1 MAVKVKVGQNKN
13 VRLVATSEKR
23 PVIVPDS
30 IALGVDTVGEYV
42 RKLDAGQGIIVTP
55 ETDTESA
62 NLVISHANTTTEVS
76 SNNGLLE
83 FVHNTSIDQFGHVTA
98 LTNTALDPSQFS
110 SSNNTISLNDI
121 TFGNTSITIGEST
134 NSIEGLDSLEVG
146 DFTLSANAIVSTAN
160 VVSFVATQP
169 LSVFDFG
176 TRRLVNVDNP
186 IDDKDVVNK
195 RYLEFEID
203 RVETTIKVFDDPI
216 LETDA
221 TNKRYVDNLIQ
232 GLRVRPSALAATTED
247 LNGTFANGNT
257 TFASTITLDP
267 VEFLYIDDVTSWE
280 LGDNL
285 LVKDQTNPLENGS
298 YELIQEGNANT
309 AWVFQRTSWSDKSDE
324 VPGSYEF
331 VTDGTVNGGTGWVAT
346 VADASTFNLNTD
358 GITWTQFQGEGTY
371 TAGTGLTLNGTQFNV
386 NESQILSTINPVNDI
401 LTISGDGAL
410 TLPKGDSA
418 NRPTATAGMVRFN
431 SEDGQ
436 FEGYDGVAWAGLGGV
451 IDVDQDTKIM
461 AETSPGADNDE
472 LKFYAGGTLAAT
484 FGANTAS
491 FTGDIDV
498 TGNVIIGGNITIGD
512 QTTDSVEV
520 VADFTSDLLPR
531 SSGGYSIGAPG
542 KEWLSLYVNAIKSED
557 GIITL
562 SSRNAVSVPT
572 GETSE
577 RPSSPTAGMFRFNVD
592 ENRFEGYDGTQW
604 SGLAGSVIDLD
615 RNTYIIAETS
625 AGANNNELDFW
636 TDGTQRMQIG
646 DTGNLKF
653 GSSLDDIV
661 FDFATGNLIV
671 NSKVTSDTDLV
682 LDANGSIDVSNNI
695 ITGLADPVNPSDAV
709 NLGYLDNTFSSGLTI
724 EDTENANTFTDG
736 INLLSNPTLK
746 LGSGIE
752 AKSVDTANN
761 ELEIGLTDTGVTA
774 QVYGN
779 DRYMPR
785 IRVTSDGRIDFAT
798 EIPVEL
804 QANAIPDFTETSRD
818 IIGLMFTD
826 AESLG
831 LNQGLTL
838 YHDDANNVI
847 YAIADNFDIT
857 IDGDVSG
864 SATVN
869 RLSDTTITTSLTA
882 DFISNLIPAS
892 STSGVIVTHTAGPN
906 SNASIELDY
915 THLDTVYVPATG
927 GEYTGNISAPRFV
940 DSDNN
945 SFYLD
950 PHGTSRINQIE
961 IGYGST
967 FSQLKMRDGPGSF
980 SYFYASSGKIGFL
993 DNTFNYAA
1001 YSERS
1006 TGNWIVQNGD
1016 VKAERFVDNDA
1027 PTYFLHPGG
1036 NDSYIK
1042 RITTENSVIA
1052 DQITIGGDIGSR
1064 TIKTTDGALT
1074 IDASGGIVLDGNG
1087 VDLDINNVKIVNLAD
1102 PSNDQDAATKSYVDA
1117 VAQGLRVIPAALAAT
1132 TTDLNAAFAGDSLT
1146 ISATETLNIDGV
1158 TDWNLGDR
1166 LLVKD
1171 QTAERE
1177 NGSYVLTQVGN
1188 ASTDWIF
1195 TRGEYFNETSEIPG
1209 AFQFV
1214 VDGTNNAGTGWVAT
1228 VSDAETFTLNTDTI
1242 TWYQF
1247 SGAGTYSAGESL
1259 TLDGTEF
1266 SIADG
1271 DIPNVKL
1278 ANPQINIAGEAG
1290 ANTVIAL
1297 GETLTITG
1305 TNGVDTTISNGE
1317 VAIAVNVLDGGT
1329 F

>member
-1 MAVKVKVGQNKN
+1 VAVKVKVGQNKN

-42 RKLDAGQGIIVTP
+42 RKLDAGQGIVVTP

-76 SNNGLLE
+76 SNNGVLE

-134 NSIEGLDSLEVG
+134 NSIKGLDSLEVG
-146 DFTLSANAIVSTAN
+146 DFTLSANALVSTAN

-169 LSVFDFG
+169 LATFDFG

-221 TNKRYVDNLIQ
+221 TNKRYVDNLVQ

-257 TFASTITLDP
+257 SFASTITLDP
-267 VEFLYIDDVTSWE
+267 VEFLYVDDVTSWE

-285 LVKDQTNPLENGS
+285 LVKDQNNPLENGS
-298 YELIQEGNANT
+298 YELIQEGSANT

-358 GITWTQFQGEGTY
+358 GIIWTQFQGEGTY
-371 TAGTGLTLNGTQFNV
+371 TAGTGLSLNGTQFNV
-386 NESQILSTINPVNDI
+386 NESQILSTINPANDI
-401 LTISGDGAL
+401 LTIAGDGAL

-418 NRPTATAGMVRFN
+418 TRPTAVAGMVRFN

-436 FEGYDGVAWAGLGGV
+436 FEGYDGVAWSGLGGV
-451 IDVDQDTKIM
+451 IDLDQDTKIA
-461 AETSPGADNDE
+461 AENNPGDDNDE
-472 LKFYAGGTLAAT
+472 LKFYTGGTLAAT
-484 FGANTAS
+484 FSANTAS
-491 FTGDIDV
+491 FTGDVDV
-498 TGNVIIGGNITIGD
+498 AGNVTIGGNITIGD
-512 QTTDSVEV
+512 QTTDTVEV
-520 VADFTSDLLPR
+520 VADFTSNLIPDADKTYNLGSELKNWNVLNVDTIR
-531 SSGGYSIGAPG
+531 SSNEIVTVNTTGA
-542 KEWLSLYVNAIKSED
+542 
-557 GIITL
+557 II
-562 SSRNAVSVPT
+562 VPT
-572 GETSE
+572 ANTAS
-577 RPSSPTAGMFRFNVD
+577 RPTPQAGMFRFNTD

-646 DTGNLKF
+646 STGNLKF
-653 GSSLDDIV
+653 GSNLDDIV
-661 FDFATGNLIV
+661 FDFATGNLVV
-671 NSKVTSDTDLV
+671 NSKVTSDADLV
-682 LDANGSIDVSNNI
+682 LDPVGSIDVSNNI
-695 ITGLADPVNPSDAV
+695 ITGLATPVNPSDAV
-709 NLGYLDNTFSSGLTI
+709 NLGYLEGEFSSDLTVI
-724 EDTENANTFTDG
+724 DGANVYSSD
-736 INLLSNPTLK
+736 INLLNSPRLE
-746 LGSGIE
+746 LGTGLELE
-752 AKSVDTANN
+752 AISSANN
-761 ELEIGLTDTGVTA
+761 QFKIGLDKPMTGSEG
-774 QVYGN
+774 QYGN
-779 DRYMPR
+779 DGFIPR
-785 IRVTSDGRIDFAT
+785 IRVTEDGRIDFAT

-804 QANAIPDFTETSRD
+804 QANAIPDFTETTRD
-818 IIGLMFTD
+818 IIALMFTD
-826 AESLG
+826 STDH
-831 LNQGLTL
+831 QGVVVVN
-838 YHDDANNVI
+838 DDANDTINI
-847 YAIADNFDIT
+847 IAENFDIT
-857 IDGDVSG
+857 LVGDLTG
-864 SATVN
+864 TATVN
-869 RLSDTTITTSLTA
+869 RLSDTTITTSITTEFVGQLTPLGA
-882 DFISNLIPAS
+882 NSGILITETYVANTAQKIDTISIDHDYMA
-892 STSGVIVTHTAGPN
+892 TRYQTTGG
-906 SNASIELDY
+906 DY
-915 THLDTVYVPATG
+915 TA
-927 GEYTGNISAPRFV
+927 NRFV
-940 DSDNN
+940 DADNTN
-945 SFYLD
+945 FYVD
-950 PHGTSRINQIE
+950 PHGTSRINQME
-961 IGYGST
+961 VGFGST

-980 SYFYASSGKIGFL
+980 SYFYAGGGKIGFL

-1006 TGNWIVQNGD
+1006 TGNFVVDNGD
-1016 VKAERFVDNDA
+1016 VRAERFVDSKA
-1027 PTYFLHPGG
+1027 QTYFLHPGG
-1036 NDSYIK
+1036 TDSYIK
-1042 RITTENSVIA
+1042 RLTTENSVIA
-1052 DQITIGGDIGSR
+1052 DQITIGGDVGSR

-1087 VDLDINNVKIVNLAD
+1087 NSLDVNNVKIVNLVN
-1102 PSNDQDAATKSYVDA
+1102 PTNDQDAATKSYVDA

-1132 TTDLNAAFAGDSLT
+1132 TSDLGATFDSDSLT
-1146 ISATETLNIDGV
+1146 IPAAATLSIDGV
-1158 TDWNLGDR
+1158 ISWNLGDR

-1171 QTAERE
+1171 QIAERE
-1177 NGSYVLTQVGN
+1177 NGSYELTQVGN
-1188 ASTDWIF
+1188 ETTDWIF

-1228 VSDAETFTLNTDTI
+1228 VADAETFTLSTDTI

>member
-1 MAVKVKVGQNKN
+1 VAVKVKVGQNKN

-83 FVHNTSIDQFGHVTA
+83 FVHNTSIDQFGHVTG
-98 LTNTALDPSQFS
+98 LTNTSLNPNQFF

-134 NSIEGLDSLEVG
+134 NDIEGLDSLEVG

-169 LSVFDFG
+169 LAVFDFG

-195 RYLEFEID
+195 RYLEFELD

-216 LETDA
+216 LDTDA
-221 TNKRYVDNLIQ
+221 TNKRYVDNLVQ
-232 GLRVRPSALAATTED
+232 GLRVRPAALAATTED
-247 LNGTFANGNT
+247 LNGTFDNGNT
-257 TFASTITLDP
+257 TIASTITLDP
-267 VEFLYIDDVTSWE
+267 VEFLYVDDVTSWE

-285 LVKDQTNPLENGS
+285 LVKDQNNPLENGS

-324 VPGSYEF
+324 LPGSYEF

-346 VADASTFNLNTD
+346 VADAATFNLNTD

-371 TAGTGLTLNGTQFNV
+371 TAGTGLSLNGTQFNV

-418 NRPTATAGMVRFN
+418 NRPTAIAGMVRFN

-436 FEGYDGVAWAGLGGV
+436 FEGYDGVAWSGLGGV
-451 IDVDQDTKIM
+451 IDLDQDTKIA
-461 AETSPGADNDE
+461 AENNPGDDNDE
-472 LKFYAGGTLAAT
+472 LKFYTGGTLAAT
-484 FGANTAS
+484 FSANTAS
-491 FTGDIDV
+491 FTGDVDV
-498 TGNVIIGGNITIGD
+498 AGNVTIGGNITIGD

-531 SSGGYSIGAPG
+531 SSGAYSIGAPG
-542 KEWLSLYVNAIKSED
+542 KEWFSLYVNSIKSED

-671 NSKVTSDTDLV
+671 NSKVTSDADLV

-724 EDTENANTFTDG
+724 EDTENANTIIDG

-761 ELEIGLTDTGVTA
+761 ELEIGLTDTGVQA

-779 DRYMPR
+779 DRFMPR

-818 IIGLMFTD
+818 IIALMFTD
-826 AESLG
+826 AQANGAHEG
-831 LNQGLTL
+831 VNF
-838 YHDDANNVI
+838 YHDDDGNQI
-847 YAIADNFDIT
+847 YAVVDNFDII
-857 IDGDVSG
+857 IDGDLTG

-869 RLSDTTITTSLTA
+869 RLSDTTIT
-882 DFISNLIPAS
+882 
-892 STSGVIVTHTAGPN
+892 
-906 SNASIELDY
+906 ASITTDFVGQVTPLGANSGILITETYVANTAAKIDTISVDHDYMATRYQTVGGDY
-915 THLDTVYVPATG
+915 TA
-927 GEYTGNISAPRFV
+927 SRFV
-940 DSDNN
+940 DADNTN
-945 SFYLD
+945 FYVD
-950 PHGTSRINQIE
+950 PHGTSRINQME
-961 IGYGST
+961 VGYGST

-980 SYFYASSGKIGFL
+980 SYFYAGGGKIGFL

-1036 NDSYIK
+1036 TDSYIK
-1042 RITTENSVIA
+1042 RLTTENSVIA

-1074 IDASGGIVLDGNG
+1074 IDASGGISLDGNG
-1087 VDLDINNVKIVNLAD
+1087 NSLDVNNVKIVNLVN
-1102 PSNDQDAATKSYVDA
+1102 PTNDQDAATKSYVDA

-1132 TTDLNAAFAGDSLT
+1132 TGDLNATFASDTLT
-1146 ISATETLNIDGV
+1146 IAATETLNIDGV
-1158 TDWNLGDR
+1158 TSWGLGDR

-1177 NGSYVLTQVGN
+1177 NGSYELTQLGD

-1228 VSDAETFTLNTDTI
+1228 VADAETFTLNTDTI
-1242 TWYQF
+1242 IWYQF

-1290 ANTVIAL
+1290 ANTIIAL